1 MNAARDVKRN
11 TLKGVLI
18 ANKLNRR
25 KNRMTDEELK
35 KNPWKALRSFAD
47 KLTPEQLDYCVH
59 KYPLTALKYC
69 ADKLTEEQKKYCKE
83 KTK

>member
-11 TLKGVLI
+11 TLKCVLI

-25 KNRMTDEELK
+25 KNKMTDEQVK
-35 KNPWKALRSFAD
+35 NNPWM
-47 KLTPEQLDYCVH
+47 
-59 KYPLTALKYC
+59 ALKYF

-83 KTK
+83 ITK